1 MNGPFYVRMEVILWS
16 TRIVHNGL
24 QTIELAMS
32 ILAWWSS
39 GRCELSLSRVVD
51 LEPTPSSPRHGTTGH
66 QIDCLCIVWGSPVA
80 YPEQTPG
87 ANIAYTSALIEKN
100 DRPLLTH
107 VRVSMGRTSYVSV
120 DNSRGEI
127 IVGDKGLKLLILY

>member
-1 MNGPFYVRMEVILWS
+1 
-16 TRIVHNGL
+16 
-24 QTIELAMS
+24 MS
-32 ILAWWSS
+32 ILACLSS
-39 GRCELSLSRVVD
+39 GRCELSHSRVVD
-51 LEPTPSSPRHGTTGH
+51 LEPTPRHGTTGH

-87 ANIAYTSALIEKN
+87 ANIAYTYDLIEKN